1 MADGLPCLAGGGRD
15 EGVGRGVWRG
25 GSPTPKGD
33 ARLRA
38 PDHRGARID
47 KTYDTGKIEV
57 HALRE
62 VTFSVPRGEM
72 VAIMGPSGSG
82 KTTLL
87 NCLSGLDA
95 IDSGDVV
102 IEGVSLNE
110 MSDRE
115 RTDYRARRMG
125 FVFQFYNLM
134 PVLSRRRERRASRS
148 SSRGSAPERRGRRAL
163 AALELVGLGDRGDHL
178 PDELSGGQRQRVTIA
193 RALVND
199 PAIVWADEPTGDLD
213 SENAEEIVELMRRLN
228 QREGADLSH
237 RHPRHRRR
245 PRDGSHRAHG
255 RRPDRRGAIPGGGLI
270 MIARVTTADI
280 DTVRTSVE
288 DAVEVFRESVPSGP
302 ARAAGLRGLVRSR
315 FPEGKALVLPSGRPS
330 RTPTPA
336 SPARGAST
344 PSRWRS
350 SPPSTVRRLGASR
363 TTSCSPRRRPSAVG

>member
-1 MADGLPCLAGGGRD
+1 MAVDVEQRPAQTAVAAGQPII
-15 EGVGRGVWRG
+15 EARGV
-25 GSPTPKGD
+25 
-33 ARLRA
+33 
-38 PDHRGARID
+38 D

-57 HALRE
+57 HALRD
-62 VTFSVPRGEM
+62 VTFTVPKGEM

-102 IEGVSLNE
+102 IEGVSLKE

-134 PVLSRRRERRASRS
+134 PVLTAVENVELPLLVARVGAGEAR
-148 SSRGSAPERRGRRAL
+148 RRAL
-163 AALELVGLGDRGDHL
+163 AALELVGLGDRGNHL

-228 QREGADLSH
+228 REK
-237 RHPRHRRR
+237 
-245 PRDGSHRAHG
+245 
-255 RRPDRRGAIPGGGLI
+255 GLTFLI
-270 MIARVTTADI
+270 VTHDI
-280 DTVRTSVE
+280 
-288 DAVEVFRESVPSGP
+288 
-302 ARAAGLRGLVRSR
+302 
-315 FPEGKALVLPSGRPS
+315 
-330 RTPTPA
+330 
-336 SPARGAST
+336 
-344 PSRWRS
+344 
-350 SPPSTVRRLGASR
+350 
-363 TTSCSPRRRPSAVG
+363 AVGRATDRIVRMVDGQIVEEQYLEVV